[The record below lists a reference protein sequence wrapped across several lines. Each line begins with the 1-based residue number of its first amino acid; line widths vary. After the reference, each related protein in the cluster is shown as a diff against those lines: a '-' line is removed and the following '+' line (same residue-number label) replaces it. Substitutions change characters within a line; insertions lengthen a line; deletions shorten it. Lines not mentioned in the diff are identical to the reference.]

1 MKITIVK
8 FAVVK
13 ECTMKKSLLFLI
25 SLIFLSTYTGCQDDV
40 LLPNFST
47 IDVTQDSPKDA
58 TLKVGESVL
67 LNNEMLITFTGIGAD
82 SRCPI
87 DAICVWAGDAEV
99 RLKLKK
105 GSLEKEVILHTGL
118 TPTSVLFDG
127 YEISLANVLPARKS
141 NEEIKPGQ
149 YSILLRFNY
158 NISAEKKQV
167 YFIDGNTDWVLKKD
181 ALAVNS
187 AVIENNELVV
197 SVSYSGGCA
206 SHLIELY
213 AYTGILK
220 SNPPQ
225 MNLVLSHNANNDMCE
240 AYITKTIRFD
250 LTKIKEYLGG
260 QVGGAGTVILNV
272 NGTDGKPIK
281 QSPLVY
287 KY

>member
-1 MKITIVK
+1 
-8 FAVVK
+8 
-13 ECTMKKSLLFLI
+13 MKKLILFSI
-25 SLIFLSTYTGCQDDV
+25 SLVLLSTYTGCQDEI
-40 LLPNFST
+40 LLPNYNT
-47 IDVTQDSPKDA
+47 IDVKQDSPKDA

-67 LNNEMLITFTGIGAD
+67 LNNEVLITFTGVGAD

-99 RLKLKK
+99 KLRLKK
-105 GSLEKEVILHTGL
+105 GSLEKEVVLHTGL

-127 YEISLANVLPARKS
+127 YEIALANVLPARKS
-141 NEEIKPGQ
+141 TEEIKPDQ
-149 YSILLRFNY
+149 YSILLIFNY
-158 NISAEKKQV
+158 NVNSEKKQV
-167 YFIDGNTDWVLKKD
+167 YLIDANTDWVLKKD

-187 AVIENNELVV
+187 AVIENNELVM

-206 SHLIELY
+206 THLIDLY

-250 LTKIKEYLGG
+250 LNKIKEYLGG
-260 QVGGAGTVILNV
+260 QVGGTGTVILNIG
-272 NGTDGKPIK
+272 GTDGKPIK
-281 QSPLVY
+281 QSPVSY